1 MMQTW
6 GVALVDVSTGGNSPL
21 QKITNLGPNYQV
33 PFAQR
38 IRAEVG
44 IPVGAVGLITE
55 PEQADEI
62 VRSGKADIVLL
73 ARELLRNPY
82 FPLAAANKLK
92 VEVKWPEQYLRGKFT
107 R

>member
-1 MMQTW
+1 
-6 GVALVDVSTGGNSPL
+6 
-21 QKITNLGPNYQV
+21 V

-73 ARELLRNPY
+73 GRELLRNPY
-82 FPLAAANKLK
+82 FPLAAANQLK